1 MASDVDWR
9 RPAFVARVPWEV
21 IALRLKMKHA
31 IDRAKRKAYA
41 RCGMRRA
48 VGTVKGNPSREG
60 RSTVENGIS
69 SIKDEELAL
78 TNLRKS
84 PVLNMI
90 TNANRKDSAS
100 NATFSGLV
108 IAMASP

>member
-1 MASDVDWR
+1 
-9 RPAFVARVPWEV
+9 
-21 IALRLKMKHA
+21 MKLI
-31 IDRAKRKAYA
+31 IDTVKRNAYA
-41 RCGMRRA
+41 RCGTRRA
-48 VGTVKGNPSREG
+48 VGTFRGNPSREG

-69 SIKDEELAL
+69 SIRDEELGL